1 MSVLESR
8 AARRVSDLLLV
19 DGKRLF
25 IKIVKNFENRKL
37 SFFNVKSLNSM
48 LNLKIL
54 TEKSFF
60 SVHKE

>member
-1 MSVLESR
+1 
-8 AARRVSDLLLV
+8 V
-19 DGKRLF
+19 DEKKLF
-25 IKIVKNFENRKL
+25 IKIVKIFENRKL

-60 SVHKE
+60 FLYTRNNELKNMFGDTHYDE